1 MRTCPF
7 LFPYLLRGKAKG
19 TIPLLSPVIFSQVY
33 YFLNPSFHVP
43 VGEWSQAKRAFMGK

>member
-7 LFPYLLRGKAKG
+7 LLPYLLRGKAKG
-19 TIPLLSPVIFSQVY
+19 NIPLLSPVIFSHVY

-43 VGEWSQAKRAFMGK
+43 VGDWSQAYEGIHG